1 MNKNIFSTLILV
13 TAVAFFF
20 QSCKKEET
28 QVVFLGGTAPVLT
41 ASTDTL
47 PFIVADTS
55 QPLVTFSWTNPNY
68 QFSNGVSSQNV
79 TYVLEIDTLGANFT
93 STFMQSVIP
102 TPTYSLDTTFTV
114 AQLNAIIGNGVLQG
128 SGLGQSHHI
137 QIRVVSYLQAPG
149 NATQLVS
156 NVLNYTVI
164 PFAPPP
170 KITPPSTGTLF
181 IVGSATPGGAA
192 TGWDNPIDAGNVAGQ
207 TFTQVSPTEYKIT
220 IPLIG
225 GGEYKFIGQDGSWNE
240 QWSVA
245 TADDPTEL
253 YGGPFISNGNNTLA
267 PATSGTYLIDV
278 NFQTGLFTVTLQ

>member
-1 MNKNIFSTLILV
+1 MNKNIFSTLLLV
-13 TAVAFFF
+13 IVAALFF

-28 QVVFLGGTAPVLT
+28 QIVFMGGTAPVLK

-68 QFSNGVSSQNV
+68 KFSNGISSQNV
-79 TYVLEIDTLGANFT
+79 TYVLEIDTLGDNF
-93 STFMQSVIP
+93 SGQHIASIIP

-128 SGLGQSHHI
+128 SGLGAVHKI
-137 QIRVVSYLQAPG
+137 QIRVVSYLQASG
-149 NATQLVS
+149 NVTQLAS

-170 KITPPSTGTLF
+170 KFNPPSTGTLF
-181 IVGSATPGGAA
+181 IVGSATPGGWPPL
-192 TGWDNPIDAGNVAGQ
+192 TNNQSVEQ
-207 TFTQVSPTEYKIT
+207 FTQVSNTEYKIT
-220 IPLIG
+220 IQLTG
-225 GGEYKFIGQDGSWNE
+225 AGEYKLVATPGQWTE

-245 TADDPTEL
+245 TQDDPSEV
-253 YGGPFISNGNNTLA
+253 YGGSFISNGNNTLA
-267 PATSGTYLIDV
+267 PATTGLYDIDV
-278 NFQTGLFTVTLQ
+278 NFQTGIFTVNLH